1 MRWILALV
9 LGAAAAA
16 TAAAYLAGRRE
27 PIAAAGNGHSGDEGR
42 RTMLRERIASARS
55 RLRDE
60 LDSVRGE

>member
-1 MRWILALV
+1 MRWILAIL

-16 TAAAYLAGRRE
+16 AAAAYLSERGE
-27 PIAAAGNGHSGDEGR
+27 PIAAAGNGHSGDESR
-42 RTMLRERIASARS
+42 RSMLRERIASARG